1 MEDILYVTVGARLQ
15 NGTMVKAPIRFGYG
29 LFLIVVNESGCPED
43 LIVFMLRAVVLV
55 NEVILQ
61 CVFLKDKGKKII
73 LLLF

>member
-1 MEDILYVTVGARLQ
+1 MEDNLYLTVGAQLQ
-15 NGTMVKAPIRFGYG
+15 NGTVVKGPITFGYG

-43 LIVFMLRAVVLV
+43 LILFIFRAVVLV